1 MSDTIIASLVAAGG
15 VVAGSLIT
23 LFGLGVQ
30 SWLQSRRERKLHI
43 MQKRE
48 DLYIKACQVLM
59 EHDKYRRS
67 HQWPQKCKDMFNEL
81 QGQMII
87 YASKKIYDEYYA
99 LDSEIWQCYD
109 KMHDKRA
116 IEAKADEM
124 ADKIVAFGTKMRKEL
139 GMKGV
144 LSD

>member
-1 MSDTIIASLVAAGG
+1 MSETIIASLVAAGG
-15 VVAGSLIT
+15 VVVGALIT
-23 LFGLGVQ
+23 LMGLGIQ

-43 MQKRE
+43 MRKRE
-48 DLYIKACQVLM
+48 ELYIEACQVLM
-59 EHDKYRRS
+59 EHDKYRRN
-67 HQWPQKCKDMFNEL
+67 HQWPRKCKDMFNAL

-87 YASKKIYDEYYA
+87 YASKKIYDEYYK

-109 KMHDKRA
+109 KMRDARA

-139 GMKGV
+139 GIKGA
-144 LSD
+144 L

>member
-1 MSDTIIASLVAAGG
+1 MSETIIASLVAAGG
-15 VVAGSLIT
+15 VVVGSLIT
-23 LFGLGVQ
+23 LMGLGIQ

-48 DLYIKACQVLM
+48 DLYIEACQVLM
-59 EHDKYRRS
+59 EHDKYRRN
-67 HQWPQKCKDMFNEL
+67 HQWPRKCKDMFNAL

-87 YASKKIYDEYYA
+87 YASKKIYDEYYK

-109 KMHDKRA
+109 KMRDVRA

-139 GMKGV
+139 GIKEK
-144 LSD
+144 LS